1 LSTHSQD
8 TSVPAARVTS
18 TPDERTLS
26 KRFGSLLPD
35 LTSPLGFALFA
46 FEGNT
51 VLLFGLAYGVGLVGR
66 ETAVGVGAARRN
78 PAP

>member
-1 LSTHSQD
+1 
-8 TSVPAARVTS
+8 
-18 TPDERTLS
+18 
-26 KRFGSLLPD
+26 LPD